1 MRSVAKAH
9 PDWIACRQNPGKPPW
24 VTPLIAPLQ
33 PNFSYVTYPCTPELA
48 AMEYSQHLCWS
59 LPAVHAALEAGVRRV
74 LAAQQSA
81 GYVGRYVAIEIMDG
95 FAIPCPADM
104 PAIKESGSF
113 SGPAIGAVSAVA
125 AALEHDF
132 PDVKLLTIAYHLD
145 GTLVPPTRGHLVT
158 QGLHKNV
165 IVQFCMSY
173 FFNGVGLRHP
183 LNRELL
189 GQLRGYRSIS
199 ASDGLWLWCVGELA

>member
-1 MRSVAKAH
+1 M
-9 PDWIACRQNPGKPPW
+9 
-24 VTPLIAPLQ
+24 
-33 PNFSYVTYPCTPELA
+33 
-48 AMEYSQHLCWS
+48 
-59 LPAVHAALEAGVRRV
+59 RRV
-74 LAAQQSA
+74 LAAQESA
-81 GYVGRYVAIEIMDG
+81 GYIGRYIAIEIMDG

-132 PDVKLLTIAYHLD
+132 PDVKLLTIAYHED
-145 GTLVPPTRGHLVT
+145 GTLLPPTRGHLVT
-158 QGLHKNV
+158 QGLHRNV

-183 LNRELL
+183 LNSELL

-199 ASDGLWLWCVGELA
+199 ASDGLWAW